1 MTTTQK
7 FPFQDFWGVF
17 EAAGRRGEGNLNDS
31 LDLNFSDTDSDGPS
45 RPPKRSRNS
54 SKSNLYMSE
63 VERFLSLP
71 REQRNSDPIEWW
83 ESHKDEFKLLVPM
96 ALQYLCTPPSSVDSE
111 RLFSSAK
118 QVYTDNRNRLGTDI
132 AEKLIFIMRNDRK
145 V

>member
-1 MTTTQK
+1 
-7 FPFQDFWGVF
+7 
-17 EAAGRRGEGNLNDS
+17 
-31 LDLNFSDTDSDGPS
+31 
-45 RPPKRSRNS
+45 
-54 SKSNLYMSE
+54 MSE

-145 V
+145 VQAIIQVFFSLTLLARWMSYREIAKGLYQKYSFSVIKAFKAVLLLSARRVSQDISMYTF

>member
-1 MTTTQK
+1 
-7 FPFQDFWGVF
+7 
-17 EAAGRRGEGNLNDS
+17 
-31 LDLNFSDTDSDGPS
+31 
-45 RPPKRSRNS
+45 
-54 SKSNLYMSE
+54 MSE

-71 REQRNSDPIEWW
+71 REPQNSDPIKWW

-96 ALQYLCTPPSSVDSE
+96 ALKYLCTPPSSVDSE
-111 RLFSSAK
+111 RIFSSAK

>member
-1 MTTTQK
+1 
-7 FPFQDFWGVF
+7 
-17 EAAGRRGEGNLNDS
+17 
-31 LDLNFSDTDSDGPS
+31 
-45 RPPKRSRNS
+45 
-54 SKSNLYMSE
+54 MSE

-71 REQRNSDPIEWW
+71 REPRNSDPIEWW